1 MQLIVIC
8 SLPLEWFVAHI
19 MLWGQ
24 WGLIGWEGSWYSLRS
39 SCKVHIIMRHYLGY
53 SFIWLALQKSASPGC
68 WYVKPVA
75 HRLEKM
81 WKITFQ
87 QILVLASL
95 KMVSKRT
102 TMQKILLAKIC
113 WWQLAL
119 KRARLLLWRWIGL
132 STGAVPNLALDNFI
146 FQTKSTNPKCQV
158 LPHCI
163 IASFGYSSYFWVEIG
178 H

>member
-1 MQLIVIC
+1 
-8 SLPLEWFVAHI
+8 

-75 HRLEKM
+75 HRLEKNVENNFSANTGPASQ
-81 WKITFQ
+81 KI
-87 QILVLASL
+87 
-95 KMVSKRT
+95 VSIRT

-132 STGAVPNLALDNFI
+132 STGTARNLALDNFI
-146 FQTKSTNPKCQV
+146 FQTKSTNPKCQL
-158 LPHCI
+158 LPRCI
-163 IASFGYSSYFWVEIG
+163 IASFGYSSYFWFEIG